1 MSLGCISV
9 ILNVVRLHTVM
20 LNVIRLSV
28 VAPSKS
34 LDILEMLYLEI
45 NLMLLKHFQPSL
57 IFSSKAL
64 KVTPHLGWAPY
75 TTLELQTRIEVS
87 GVTNTTI
94 SVIKKW
100 AK

>member
-1 MSLGCISV
+1 
-9 ILNVVRLHTVM
+9 M

-34 LDILEMLYLEI
+34 LDILEKLYLEI
-45 NLMLLKHFQPSL
+45 NSMLLKHFQPSL

-64 KVTPHLGWAPY
+64 KVTPHLWWAPY
-75 TTLELQTRIEVS
+75 TTLELHTRIEVS
-87 GVTNTTI
+87 GVTSTTI